1 MINWNQIIDKLDYA
15 FQPIIH
21 SHTGKIYAVEAL
33 IRNVQNVDG
42 LNCIDDLV
50 NFAFNLY
57 SQGIN
62 PNLDLKYIDKIK
74 EMYEKLTNLKIHPR
88 HPFVGDMIFTAF
100 SGGHQDA
107 IKKGMDFYRNN
118 QCEKWNVP
126 YLPIDPKD
134 INRSYEQVIRVNS
147 QSGKG
152 GVSFIISEFFG
163 VKMSK
168 EEEIAFGKII
178 KKASDEKKK
187 ELTQNEII
195 ELYKNYTFK

>member
-1 MINWNQIIDKLDYA
+1 
-15 FQPIIH
+15 
-21 SHTGKIYAVEAL
+21 
-33 IRNVQNVDG
+33 
-42 LNCIDDLV
+42 
-50 NFAFNLY
+50 
-57 SQGIN
+57 
-62 PNLDLKYIDKIK
+62 
-74 EMYEKLTNLKIHPR
+74 MYEKLTNLKVHPR

-147 QSGKG
+147 QAGKG